1 MPRVMNM
8 KLTNEK
14 KSLDNNMKML
24 LFGYESELQLKPI
37 LLVFL
42 DNIRRNWWL
51 LTTVTT
57 QKRKDYAH
65 ET

>member
-42 DNIRRNWWL
+42 DNTRRN
-51 LTTVTT
+51 
-57 QKRKDYAH
+57 
-65 ET
+65 